1 MNEQWKPLSHNK
13 IQNGYYLSSYGRIRY
28 EDNDPYEPEYHSSN
42 GYDYSLFGLCREGND
57 IIQHQLFPID
67 DLIGMTFIPVPNEL
81 KNKPIK
87 IIHIDGN
94 NRNNHISNL
103 KWVEDIEE
111 WRDAKSLIITK
122 SNVIFHLIPDK
133 YEVSSLGRVRVKLT
147 RELLSTAF
155 EQGYEKINLN
165 YIDDYGNISRKR
177 TKIHRLM
184 ALSFCIPGYSENSS
198 VVNHI
203 NGITTYNRIKN
214 IEWVSI
220 KQNVRHSFDT
230 GLEVNPKGEFHPR
243 AKFSD
248 NQRKCLYEIIKT
260 LPMVPPSL
268 LSILI
273 SDTLPN
279 ITNDDIKYAK
289 KLIRINDNISF
300 PKLSFIQGKKFSQH
314 DLQIIRS
321 TIRNIFNS
329 YGINQMEVYNNG
341 HRKKS

>member
-230 GLEVNPKGEFHPR
+230 GLEVNPKGNFIHVLNL
-243 AKFSD
+243 A
-248 NQRKCLYEIIKT
+248 T
-260 LPMVPPSL
+260 
-268 LSILI
+268 
-273 SDTLPN
+273 
-279 ITNDDIKYAK
+279 
-289 KLIRINDNISF
+289 INVNAYM
-300 PKLSFIQGKKFSQH
+300 K
-314 DLQIIRS
+314 
-321 TIRNIFNS
+321 
-329 YGINQMEVYNNG
+329 
-341 HRKKS
+341 